1 MFLNISELIN
11 GFSQIGN
18 VALSKDNAVWSTP
31 EWSEEFKIEFDVI
44 VEKELSNDWVN
55 IMHMTTGNDNGLGAR
70 VPGVWANKNKYFH
83 SCFHVNGDDDYC
95 QDYDYQLDKLY
106 HFEISQHNKPS
117 QYYSTGEATYRI
129 MVNGEVIHE
138 IINTTPMKFQ
148 NVKLYLGNPWYETFA
163 PYGTVSNLKI
173 NDLNKPG
180 TYQSFSI
187 YKLSIH
193 NH

>member
-11 GFSQIGN
+11 GFSQIGD
-18 VALSKDNAVWSTP
+18 VALSKDNVVWSTP

-70 VPGVWANKNKYFH
+70 IPGVWANKNKYFH
-83 SCFHVNGDDDYC
+83 SCFRVNGDDDYC
-95 QDYDYQLDKLY
+95 QNHDYQLDKLY
-106 HFEISQHNKPS
+106 HFEISQHKEIS
-117 QYYSTGEATYRI
+117 QYYSTGEAIYSIT
-129 MVNGEVIHE
+129 VNGEVIHE
-138 IINTTPMKFQ
+138 IINTTPMKFE

-173 NDLNKPG
+173 NDLNEPG
-180 TYQSFSI
+180 T
-187 YKLSIH
+187 
-193 NH
+193 